1 MPTIT
6 IDNKKVEFENGM
18 TVMQAC
24 ELAGA
29 EIPRFCYHEK
39 LSIAGNCRM
48 CLVEMEKGPPKP
60 VASCAMPA
68 GDGMVIKTDSDMVK
82 KARKGVMEFLLINHP
97 LDCPICDQGG
107 ECDLQDQALHYGF
120 DKSRYEENKRA
131 VKNKHMGPLVST
143 IMTRCIH
150 CTRCVRFST
159 EVAGV
164 DDLGLLGRGENAE
177 ITTYLEKT
185 IDSELSGN
193 VIDLCPV
200 GALTSKPYSF
210 KSRPWELTKTET
222 FDVFDGIGSSIRVD
236 TRGKQVL
243 RVLPRINE
251 ETNEEWISDKTRFA
265 IDGLS
270 RQRLD
275 KVYIRENDKLNV
287 SDWDTAL
294 NQIKNEIN
302 KRGKD
307 KTITLSGKFTD
318 AETIIASKLF
328 SEGIGSDLYDCR
340 FDNAQIIH
348 GENESYKFNSSIQ
361 EVENADAIL
370 LVGSNPRWEASV
382 LNARIRK
389 AFIDNNCKV
398 GLIGPALDLNYAY
411 DKISESLDELNDIMD
426 NKSKF
431 SEVLFNAKN
440 PIIIVG
446 TSAINTSE
454 GCSVLK
460 TCAEI
465 AKKLP
470 NFSESFNP
478 LNILNQDI
486 SRVGSLEL
494 GFVNKIFDED
504 LEKKLKEEIALNKPV
519 VFLLGLD
526 EINPRS
532 LEGSFVVYC
541 GHHGDVNAQ
550 HANII
555 LPTPAYTEK
564 SSTFMNIEGR
574 TIQTSRCHNP
584 LGEAKEEWKIFRV
597 LSDLLNCDIQ
607 FNNLN
612 DVRKKLI
619 NENKNFLALL
629 EINNSSNLSFS
640 SKQEIKNQNLSYNI
654 SNFYMNDS
662 ISRASETMA
671 NCTHEILNKAKA
683 S

>member
-328 SEGIGSDLYDCR
+328 SEGLGSDLYDCR

-526 EINPRS
+526 EINTRS

-574 TIQTSRCHNP
+574 TIQTSRCYNP

-597 LSDLLNCDIQ
+597 LSDLLKCDIQ

-640 SKQEIKNQNLSYNI
+640 SKQEIKNQKLSYNI
-654 SNFYMNDS
+654 NNFYMNDS

>member
-6 IDNKKVEFENGM
+6 IDDKKVEFENGM

-68 GDGMVIKTDSDMVK
+68 GDGMVIKTDSEMVK

-251 ETNEEWISDKTRFA
+251 DTNEEWISDKTRFA

-275 KVYIRENDKLNV
+275 KVYIKENYKLNV
-287 SDWDTAL
+287 SDWDSAL
-294 NQIKNEIN
+294 NKIKDEI
-302 KRGKD
+302 KIRGKD
-307 KTITLSGKFTD
+307 KTITLSGKFTY
-318 AETIIASKLF
+318 AETIISSKLF
-328 SEGIGSDLYDCR
+328 SKGLGSDLYDCR

-389 AFIDNNCKV
+389 AFIDNNCQV

-411 DKISESLDELNDIMD
+411 EEISVSLNGLNEILD
-426 NKSKF
+426 NKSEF
-431 SEVLFNAKN
+431 SKILFNAKN

-454 GCSVLK
+454 GSSVLK

-465 AKKLP
+465 ARKLP
-470 NFSESFNP
+470 NYSESFNP

-494 GFVNKIFDED
+494 GFVNKVFDGNF
-504 LEKKLKEEIALNKPV
+504 EKKLKEEIALNKPV

-526 EINPRS
+526 EINPKS
-532 LEGSFVVYC
+532 LEGSFVVYL

-555 LPTPAYTEK
+555 LPSPAYTEK

-584 LGEAKEEWKIFRV
+584 LGDAKEEWKIFRV
-597 LSDLLNCDIQ
+597 LSDLLDCGIQ

-612 DVRKKLI
+612 DVRKTLI
-619 NENKNFLALL
+619 NENKNFLAIL
-629 EINNSSNLSFS
+629 ETNSSSNLSFS
-640 SKQEIKNQNLSYNI
+640 SKEDIKDQKLSYNI

-671 NCTHEILNKAKA
+671 NCTNEILNKAKA

>member
-6 IDNKKVEFENGM
+6 IDNKKVQFENGM

-328 SEGIGSDLYDCR
+328 SEGLGSDLYDCR

-446 TSAINTSE
+446 TSAINTRE
-454 GCSVLK
+454 GSSILK

-470 NFSESFNP
+470 NFSDSFNP

-504 LEKKLKEEIALNKPV
+504 LEKKLKEEIAINKPV

-574 TIQTSRCHNP
+574 TIQTSRCYNP

-597 LSDLLNCDIQ
+597 LSDLLKCDIQ

-640 SKQEIKNQNLSYNI
+640 SKQEIKNQKLSYNI
-654 SNFYMNDS
+654 NNFYMNDS

>member
-68 GDGMVIKTDSDMVK
+68 GDGMVIKTDSEMVK

-251 ETNEEWISDKTRFA
+251 DTNEEWISDKTRFA

-275 KVYIRENDKLNV
+275 KVYIKENDKLNV

-328 SEGIGSDLYDCR
+328 SEGLGSDLYDCR

-654 SNFYMNDS
+654 NNFYMNDS

>member
-24 ELAGA
+24 ELAGT

-328 SEGIGSDLYDCR
+328 SEGLGSDFYDCR

-361 EVENADAIL
+361 AVENADAIL

-446 TSAINTSE
+446 TSSINTRE
-454 GCSVLK
+454 GSSVLK

-470 NFSESFNP
+470 NFSDSFNP

-504 LEKKLKEEIALNKPV
+504 LEKKLKEEIVLNKPV

-574 TIQTSRCHNP
+574 TIQTSRCYNP

-640 SKQEIKNQNLSYNI
+640 SKQEIKNQKLSYNI
-654 SNFYMNDS
+654 NNFYMNDS

-683 S
+683 L

>member
-328 SEGIGSDLYDCR
+328 SEGLGSDLYDCR

-519 VFLLGLD
+519 VFLLGFD

>member
-6 IDNKKVEFENGM
+6 IDDKKVEFENGM

-60 VASCAMPA
+60 FASCAMPA
-68 GDGMVIKTDSDMVK
+68 GDGMVIKTDSEMVK

-222 FDVFDGIGSSIRVD
+222 FDVFDGVGSSIRVD

-251 ETNEEWISDKTRFA
+251 DTNEEWISDKTRFA

-275 KVYIRENDKLNV
+275 KVYIKEDDKLKV
-287 SDWDTAL
+287 SDWDSAL
-294 NQIKNEIN
+294 NKIKDEIN

-307 KTITLSGKFTD
+307 KTISLSGKFTD

-328 SEGIGSDLYDCR
+328 SQGLGSDLFDCR

-398 GLIGPALDLNYAY
+398 GLIGPSLDLNYSY
-411 DKISESLDELNDIMD
+411 DKISESLVELNNILD

-440 PIIIVG
+440 PLIIVG

-454 GCSVLK
+454 GSSVLK
-460 TCAEI
+460 ICAEI

-504 LEKKLKEEIALNKPV
+504 LEKKLKEEITLNKPV

-584 LGEAKEEWKIFRV
+584 LGDAKEEWKIFRV
-597 LSDLLNCDIQ
+597 LSDLLNCNIK

-612 DVRKKLI
+612 DVRKKLV
-619 NENKNFLALL
+619 NENNNFLAIL
-629 EINNSSNLSFS
+629 EINNSSTLSFS
-640 SKQEIKNQNLSYNI
+640 SKEQIKNQNLFYNI
-654 SNFYMNDS
+654 NNFYMNDS
-662 ISRASETMA
+662 ISRSSETMA
-671 NCTHEILNKAKA
+671 NCTREILNKAKA